1 MLLSDSDDGRIGK
14 RVISSSL
21 VIRPMMSRV
30 IAPECAIVY
39 MRVCHSLQMMSH
51 RLYAGMSFT
60 SKQESL
66 TSHKESSFICGYVIH
81 LKTGVAHFT

>member
-39 MRVCHSLQMMSH
+39 MLACHSPQMMSH

-60 SKQESL
+60 SNDEP
-66 TSHKESSFICGYVIH
+66 SFICGYVIH